1 MHRSRFISLSDN
13 TFDRFTIVHF
23 WNYVSYSDDTVRSNV
38 LTFHF
43 TVIYICIYI
52 YFFIFLLVFFFQ
64 TVYCFHFNVLFVNI
78 LRHLS
83 PIDVGIQIVSDTF

>member
-43 TVIYICIYI
+43 TLYIYIHTYI
-52 YFFIFLLVFFFQ
+52 YVYLKRCIQSLERRQSFF
-64 TVYCFHFNVLFVNI
+64 T
-78 LRHLS
+78 
-83 PIDVGIQIVSDTF
+83 